1 MIDRLIELG
10 VDPQEKSKDGRT
22 SLHGAA
28 HGGHV
33 AMVDRLIE
41 LGVEDAADCFGLT
54 ALHIGIYGTK
64 IDVVRALIQGR
75 SDLDTLDPFG
85 YSPLEW
91 AFRTPELYQHLQAFL
106 QKANPKTEATRRA
119 KRNSVIL
126 EAIQQFKQY
135 DQGPSEWAISVLGRL
150 LLFNGD
156 ESNACFALW
165 QGMQMVDGSINHSIW
180 CNLCGPGKEILGTRY
195 ICRQCPDVD
204 LCHSCMEV
212 YGMHATVPGCCNHAF
227 LSFPKAEK
235 CDLAAKFSSMQKLS
249 LGKWLGQLWIAYKN
263 KR

>member
-1 MIDRLIELG
+1 MVNRL
-10 VDPQEKSKDGRT
+10 V
-22 SLHGAA
+22 
-28 HGGHV
+28 
-33 AMVDRLIE
+33 E
-41 LGVEDAADCFGLT
+41 LGVEDAADCFGPT

-91 AFRTPELYQHLQAFL
+91 AFRTPELSYTNTCKPFCRRRI
-106 QKANPKTEATRRA
+106 PKRKPTRRA

-180 CNLCGPGKEILGTRY
+180 CNLCGPEKEILGTRY
-195 ICRQCPDVD
+195 ICRQCPEVD

-235 CDLAAKFSSMQKLS
+235 CDLAAKSRSMQKLS
-249 LGKWLGQLWIAYKN
+249 LGKWLDQLWIAYKN